1 MKKQKVTTQ
10 TEEKTQEE
18 KFAAFMQKVD
28 AILYNKIGLGY
39 EDLDDFAWMDCFMDG
54 TTPKEAVTDFLDY
67 IGYDE

>member
-28 AILYNKIGLGY
+28 AILYNKIGLTH
-39 EDLDDFAWMDCFMDG
+39 EDLDDFTWMDCFMDG
-54 TTPKEAVTDFLDY
+54 TSIRDTVDDFLDY